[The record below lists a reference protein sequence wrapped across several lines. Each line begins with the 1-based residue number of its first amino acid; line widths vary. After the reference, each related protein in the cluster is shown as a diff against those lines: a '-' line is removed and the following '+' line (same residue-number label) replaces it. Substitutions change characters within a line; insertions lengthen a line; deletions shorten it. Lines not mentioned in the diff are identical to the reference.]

1 MSYLE
6 VTWTDDDTGI
16 NGYIVVDRLS
26 RGVAGGG
33 LRMRQGVTIEEVRD
47 LARGM
52 TLKDPVLWQDGDL
65 YVPFGGGKGGIDC
78 DPYDPRAR
86 EVLRRWARAMKPV
99 IDLCFATGEDFGVRQ
114 DLIDEVF
121 AEEGIRSS
129 AEAGYRLAPGG
140 AEAALARQETAFA
153 VRVDGVGLSE
163 LIGGFGVAEAA
174 LAALE
179 HRGMKPSESRA
190 VVQGFGSMGG
200 ATARYLALAGV
211 SVVGIA
217 DREGVVYNPR
227 GLEVETLLLTRDSHG
242 VVDRTQLNADD
253 QQIPSEQWLS
263 CDAEILVP
271 AAMSYVI
278 DVDDVAK
285 IRATIIVEAA
295 NVSTSV
301 EAEDALRARGT
312 TVIPDFLAN
321 TGTNQWWWWVCFGDI
336 EPTALSAFTMLSSRM
351 RPTVRTILANADR
364 DGISPREAATRLS
377 HSKRA
382 ELDLRYPRTVNAAE
396 LLE

>member
-1 MSYLE
+1 
-6 VTWTDDDTGI
+6 
-16 NGYIVVDRLS
+16 
-26 RGVAGGG
+26 
-33 LRMRQGVTIEEVRD
+33 
-47 LARGM
+47 
-52 TLKDPVLWQDGDL
+52 
-65 YVPFGGGKGGIDC
+65 
-78 DPYDPRAR
+78 
-86 EVLRRWARAMKPV
+86 
-99 IDLCFATGEDFGVRQ
+99 
-114 DLIDEVF
+114 
-121 AEEGIRSS
+121 
-129 AEAGYRLAPGG
+129 
-140 AEAALARQETAFA
+140 
-153 VRVDGVGLSE
+153 
-163 LIGGFGVAEAA
+163 
-174 LAALE
+174 
-179 HRGMKPSESRA
+179 MKPSESRA

-253 QQIPSEQWLS
+253 QQLPSEQWLS

-312 TVIPDFLAN
+312 TIIPDFLAN

-382 ELDLRYPRTVNAAE
+382 ELDLLYPRTVNAAE